1 MKYKSFYHLTRISLR
16 RFNFPAKVNGIF
28 SHTVK
33 TSDCLTKLMEW
44 LPIVHFRIAFVSRSS
59 GILAYE
65 GAGKKTRKLENQIT
79 R

>member
-1 MKYKSFYHLTRISLR
+1 
-16 RFNFPAKVNGIF
+16 
-28 SHTVK
+28 
-33 TSDCLTKLMEW
+33 MEW